1 MKSIRVSAVIIHDNG
16 RVYAAQRGYGEYKD
30 FWEFPGGKREEGETG
45 EEAAVREIREELG
58 VTISVERLIC
68 TVGYDYPDFHLTMDC
83 YLASVRE
90 GEITMKE
97 HENAAWLD
105 RENLRSVPWLPAD
118 ASILDLV
125 EELSSVF

>member
-45 EEAAVREIREELG
+45 EEAAVREIWEELG

-97 HENAAWLD
+97 HENAAWLGRD
-105 RENLRSVPWLPAD
+105 NLRSVPWLPAD

>member
-1 MKSIRVSAVIIHDNG
+1 M
-16 RVYAAQRGYGEYKD
+16 YAAQRGYGEYKD

-45 EEAAVREIREELG
+45 EEAAVREIWEELG

-105 RENLRSVPWLPAD
+105 RENLRSVLWLPAD

>member
-83 YLASVRE
+83 YLASVLE
-90 GEITMKE
+90 GKITMKE

-105 RENLRSVPWLPAD
+105 REKLRSVPWLPAD